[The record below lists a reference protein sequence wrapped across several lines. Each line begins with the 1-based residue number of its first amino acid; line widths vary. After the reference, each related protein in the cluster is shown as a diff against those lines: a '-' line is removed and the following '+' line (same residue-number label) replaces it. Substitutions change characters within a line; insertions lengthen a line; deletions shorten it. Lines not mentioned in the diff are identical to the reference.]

1 MIRLTKLNNSQ
12 WLKVLHH
19 LWYSFG
25 AGFVGGFALAAS
37 GAMSALLQHT
47 GTVQVSASVLVG
59 LVVAGVVSGLN
70 ALAMTIS
77 QLFTND

>member
-1 MIRLTKLNNSQ
+1 MLRVTKLSDAQ
-12 WLKVLHH
+12 WLRVLHH

-47 GTVQVSASVLVG
+47 GTVQVTASLLVG

-70 ALAMTIS
+70 ALAVTIS